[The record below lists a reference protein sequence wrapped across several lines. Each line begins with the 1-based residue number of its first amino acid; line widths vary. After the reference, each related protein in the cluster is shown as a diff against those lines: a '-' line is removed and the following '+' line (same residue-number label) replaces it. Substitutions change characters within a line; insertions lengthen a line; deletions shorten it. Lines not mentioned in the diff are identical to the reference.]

1 VQDQGKVESDQG
13 DVVLGVLK
21 LLEKV
26 QTQDTPPLAAKF
38 IRARAW
44 DQAQT
49 HLSTEDLRKAFAR
62 KMSLRML
69 LDIHQLKKTIRNG
82 IEQGVWVYYDAAEEM
97 GYNADSPQPTI
108 QISEETFLYTPEEYA
123 RLGWPIK
130 GVTPITPPPPVGRCP
145 ICGNPQDK
153 CTCGTTP
160 PDDRVI
166 HGEGAPGQ
174 AFQRVAD
181 LCVDKGIAWLG
192 RLTVS
197 IQGND
202 QQGAGEVR
210 ALGLAIP
217 QMGKG
222 NFRVEQSLAVEF
234 EGDEQIRVE
243 FKGSWDRYKRLK
255 QVTDAFAQEG
265 RKLNA
270 RTTLRADF
278 PAGLDVRGDQFRTI
292 HEVFDQLGFGYITV
306 EARPFDE
313 DQSA

>member
-1 VQDQGKVESDQG
+1 
-13 DVVLGVLK
+13 
-21 LLEKV
+21 
-26 QTQDTPPLAAKF
+26 
-38 IRARAW
+38 
-44 DQAQT
+44 
-49 HLSTEDLRKAFAR
+49 
-62 KMSLRML
+62 M
-69 LDIHQLKKTIRNG
+69 
-82 IEQGVWVYYDAAEEM
+82 
-97 GYNADSPQPTI
+97 
-108 QISEETFLYTPEEYA
+108 
-123 RLGWPIK
+123 
-130 GVTPITPPPPVGRCP
+130 
-145 ICGNPQDK
+145 
-153 CTCGTTP
+153 
-160 PDDRVI
+160 
-166 HGEGAPGQ
+166 
-174 AFQRVAD
+174 
-181 LCVDKGIAWLG
+181 DKGIAWLG